1 MNLLGEVARLVYAQ
15 SGIVLRESQYPSLRD
30 AIRRAAGTSD
40 PAAFLRLAGDPLE
53 GAAAVARLIEETTVQ
68 ETYFLREREQ
78 LEAIDWHGLA
88 ARSGVIRIW
97 DTACA
102 TGEEAYTLALLATE
116 AFGAEPPVRIV
127 ATDISAEALARA
139 RAGEYGARSVREV
152 GPALRKRY
160 FEVRSGG
167 GFRVGERLRRLVTFS
182 RHNLVRDPVPPAG
195 QEPFDL
201 IVCRNVLIYFGP
213 EIVARLMQALDGAVR
228 PGGSVLLGAADVL
241 CVTAPRL
248 GREPVSRP
256 AKARRRAPAARKP
269 APAPPPPV
277 APLDAEEFFVRGV
290 EEVESERLDT
300 AIAAFR
306 SALYVDPSFALAA
319 FELGRAYEAA
329 GDRVAARR
337 SYSQALKAIDPDD
350 ERHEHLLGQ
359 VDLND
364 VAAACSARL
373 ATLNGG

>member
-1 MNLLGEVARLVYAQ
+1 MNLLAEVARLVYAQ
-15 SGIVLRESQYPSLRD
+15 SGIVLKESQYASLRD
-30 AIRRAAGTSD
+30 AIRRASGTSD

-68 ETYFLREREQ
+68 ETYFFREREQ

-139 RAGEYGARSVREV
+139 RVGEYGARAVREV
-152 GPALRKRY
+152 GAPLRKRY
-160 FEVRSGG
+160 FETRPGDS
-167 GFRVGERLRRLVTFS
+167 FRVGDRLRRLVSFS

-195 QEPFDL
+195 HEPFDL

-213 EIVARLMQALDGAVR
+213 EIVVRLMQALDGALR
-228 PGGSVLLGAADVL
+228 PGGAVLLGAADVL

-248 GREPVSRP
+248 GRQPVVPP
-256 AKARRRAPAARKP
+256 AKPRRRAPAARRP
-269 APAPPPPV
+269 APAPTPP
-277 APLDAEEFFVRGV
+277 APLDAEEFFLRGV
-290 EEVESERLDT
+290 VELESERLDT

-364 VAAACSARL
+364 VAAACSVRL